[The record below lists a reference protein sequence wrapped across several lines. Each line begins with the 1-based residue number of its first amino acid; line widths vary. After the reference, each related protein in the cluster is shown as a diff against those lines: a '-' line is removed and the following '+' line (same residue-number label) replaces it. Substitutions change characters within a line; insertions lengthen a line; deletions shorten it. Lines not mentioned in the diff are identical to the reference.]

1 MVQQLSLGRENME
14 KNTIE
19 NMLAAGVL
27 TRDQAARY
35 EKVLD
40 SFNDF
45 QLTRVW
51 LLSQMYREQSGEI
64 ITP

>member
-1 MVQQLSLGRENME
+1 MVQQLSLARENME
-14 KNTIE
+14 KNTID
-19 NMLAAGVL
+19 NMIAAGVL

-35 EKVLD
+35 EKVLA
-40 SFNDF
+40 SFNDI

-51 LLSQMYREQSGEI
+51 LLSDMYRGESGEI

>member
-1 MVQQLSLGRENME
+1 MVQLSLARENME

-19 NMLAAGVL
+19 NMIAAGVL
-27 TRDQAARY
+27 LRDQAARY

-40 SFNDF
+40 SFNDL

-51 LLSQMYREQSGEI
+51 LISEMYREAAGEI
-64 ITP
+64 IT